1 MTVLYSKYHESLLKK
16 WSEMSKTYSIMH
28 SLCAEYYSDIN
39 KKLGI
44 PVIVLGG
51 ITASSIF
58 SSTNVH
64 EEYLDWWVYVNG
76 GLALIVTALAG
87 VQNFLGTQEKTLQ
100 HQNAAFKYTKIALD
114 IDTLLSFKRDERQV
128 SPQEFISIS
137 KTAILEI
144 RENVPAVLPW
154 VMADYLN
161 KFDKTI
167 ISTRSKVNKNE
178 GKQSTPKSPITNN
191 NFTLS
196 SVHDMHSR
204 MDKIVHPD
212 SPNSDSEKEVKCV
225 IEKSCIEI
233 ANKIEEI
240 ALENPDN
247 AEIISA
253 LREINATETAKM
265 IDNVDKCYK
274 KSASLRA
281 SENLLTSTPL
291 VLERQQSNG
300 QILADLE
307 DNEDVYKSAAS
318 RLKAMDTASDVSDD
332 EELSFKHR

>member
-1 MTVLYSKYHESLLKK
+1 MASNYSKYHESLLKK

-44 PVIVLGG
+44 PVVVLGG

-64 EEYLDWWVYVNG
+64 EDYLDWWVYANG
-76 GLALIVTALAG
+76 GMALIVTALAG
-87 VQNFLGTQEKTLQ
+87 IQNFLGTQEKTLQ

-114 IDTLLSFKRDERQV
+114 IDTLLSFKRDERQI
-128 SPQEFISIS
+128 SPQEFISTS

-167 ISTRSKVNKNE
+167 ISTRSKVNKTK
-178 GKQSTPKSPITNN
+178 GKQSKPQSQSPIN

-196 SVHDMHSR
+196 SVHDMHTR
-204 MDKIVHPD
+204 MDRIVTQD
-212 SPNSDSEKEVKCV
+212 SPSSDSEKQDVKCV
-225 IEKSCIEI
+225 IEKSCMEM

-240 ALENPDN
+240 ATDN
-247 AEIISA
+247 TDKEGILIA
-253 LREINATETAKM
+253 LREINAVETAKM
-265 IDNVDKCYK
+265 IDEVDKCYK
-274 KSASLRA
+274 KNTTIRV
-281 SENLLTSTPL
+281 SEDL
-291 VLERQQSNG
+291 VLERQNSDG
-300 QILADLE
+300 QLFVDLE
-307 DNEDVYKSAAS
+307 DNQDIYKNAAS
-318 RLKAMDTASDVSDD
+318 KLKAMDTESDVSD
-332 EELSFKHR
+332 EEIDVINETVCNKK

>member
-1 MTVLYSKYHESLLKK
+1 MASYSKYHESLLKK

-44 PVIVLGG
+44 PVIILGG

-76 GLALIVTALAG
+76 GMALIVTALAG

-114 IDTLLSFKRDERQV
+114 IDTLLSFKRDERQI
-128 SPQEFISIS
+128 SPQEFISTS

-178 GKQSTPKSPITNN
+178 GPPIN

-204 MDKIVHPD
+204 MDKIVNQD
-212 SPNSDSEKEVKCV
+212 SPHSESEKEEVKCV
-225 IEKSCIEI
+225 IEKSCIEM

-240 ALENPDN
+240 ATDNPDK
-247 AEIISA
+247 EGILIA
-253 LREINATETAKM
+253 LREINAVETAKM
-265 IDNVDKCYK
+265 IDGVDKCYK
-274 KSASLRA
+274 KNTSLRA
-281 SENLLTSTPL
+281 SENL
-291 VLERQQSNG
+291 VLERQHSNG
-300 QILADLE
+300 QIFADLE
-307 DNEDVYKSAAS
+307 DNEDVYKNAAS
-318 RLKAMDTASDVSDD
+318 KLKAMDTASDVSDD
-332 EELSFKHR
+332 EELDHKLNQM